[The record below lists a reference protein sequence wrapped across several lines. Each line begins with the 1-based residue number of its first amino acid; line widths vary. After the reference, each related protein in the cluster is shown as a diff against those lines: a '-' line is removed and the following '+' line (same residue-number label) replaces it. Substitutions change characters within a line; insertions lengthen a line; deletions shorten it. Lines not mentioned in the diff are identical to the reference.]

1 MRDPP
6 VLLTERLTLRAHRLA
21 DFDDCAAMWADPVVT
36 RYIGGRPF
44 SEEEVWTK
52 LLRYAGHWSV
62 LGFGY
67 WVAHEKGSERFVG
80 EVGLADFKR
89 DIQPSLGGI
98 PEIGWALSPW
108 AYGRGLATESV
119 RAVVAWW
126 DAEFRAARTAC
137 LIAPDNTA
145 SIRVAEKCGYRELH
159 HTTYRGL
166 PTLIFGRG

>member
-6 VLLTERLTLRAHRLA
+6 ILLTERLTLRAHRPS
-21 DFDDCAAMWADPVVT
+21 DFDDCAAMWADPAVT

-44 SEEEVWTK
+44 SQEEVWTK

-67 WVAHEKGSERFVG
+67 WVAREKGSERFVG
-80 EVGLADFKR
+80 EVGFADFKR

-126 DAEFRAARTAC
+126 DAEFGPARTAC
-137 LIAPDNTA
+137 LIAPGNTA
-145 SIRVAEKCGYRELH
+145 SIRVAEKCGYSELH
-159 HTTYRGL
+159 RTTYRGL
-166 PTLIFGRG
+166 PILIFGRG